1 MDDAQLV
8 VAARVGDRNAY
19 AAIYDRYADRIHDFC
34 ASMLRNRADAAD
46 ALQETFVVAF
56 DAIDDLAEPA
66 RLRSWLYA
74 IAHRSVRDSIDRQGT
89 PFFTADTDLVPTVG
103 APSEPLSR
111 AELAE
116 FIWEASGSLD
126 LADRILLDLHQR
138 QGLEGRDL
146 AGASGMAGPQLDA
159 RLPRLEAQVERSL
172 GALLVARTGRRS
184 CPDLSA
190 ILSHLEDLPPDFRD
204 RVTAH
209 VDDCER
215 CNSRRRIAPNPLT
228 LLVATPL
235 APAPAYLRG
244 VVLGKA
250 ELSALRR
257 EGDDGGGAV
266 AAPVGWAFNR
276 DGFPEL
282 GAGTTIGGGGV
293 GESRRPAPPTGPI
306 FASTRPTTALPP
318 AAGGLAAGLSGAS
331 GGVSGGGGG
340 TATTYLPRFEP
351 LPDPRRRDDHDR
363 RGMVIGALA
372 GFIILIAGVVILV
385 SSRGRG
391 GSGPV
396 AVTATTTSVTQP
408 TTTTTPSTL
417 PAVVASTVP
426 STTAVPKGH
435 VIVGSKTL
443 DLGVAATTGSVQ
455 IGNDG
460 AAPADF
466 TLTVSGTGLTVI
478 PAVGTLNAGASQT
491 LAVTLDRTLAPP
503 GPFTGS
509 IAITSPAGNAAIS
522 VTATIDPG
530 PVINGELANPQLVSS
545 STCPGHS
552 TSTTPTMSTITAS
565 VTSTEALKIVV
576 LHWQGPAGGAGASP
590 EQTTTMTMGA
600 TGYSGNLP
608 AFNRVGTVDWWI
620 TAVDVAY
627 VTTTSSHHP
636 LTVACA

>member
-8 VAARVGDRNAY
+8 VAARAGDRNAY

-56 DAIDDLAEPA
+56 ESIDDLGEPA

-74 IAHRSVRDSIDRQGT
+74 LAHRSVRDSVARRGT
-89 PFFTADTDLVPTVG
+89 PFFADDIDLVAATAG
-103 APSEPLSR
+103 EPLSR

-116 FIWEASGSLD
+116 FIWQASGALD

-146 AGASGMAGPQLDA
+146 AGAAGLPASQLEA

-190 ILSHLEDLPPDFRD
+190 IVRHLDELPPDFRD

-209 VDDCER
+209 VDDCEL
-215 CNSRRRIAPNPLT
+215 CNSRRRIAPNPLA

-250 ELSALRR
+250 ELSAQGRQ
-257 EGDDGGGAV
+257 GDVGGEALGAS
-266 AAPVGWAFNR
+266 VGWAFNR

-282 GAGTTIGGGGV
+282 AAGAG
-293 GESRRPAPPTGPI
+293 GESRRAPRPSGPV
-306 FASTRPTTALPP
+306 FASTRPTTAIPV
-318 AAGGLAAGLSGAS
+318 AAGGL
-331 GGVSGGGGG
+331 GGGFGDGGG
-340 TATTYLPRFEP
+340 TATTYLPRYEP
-351 LPDPRRRDDHDR
+351 PPRPPRREDHDR

-372 GFIILIAGVVILV
+372 GLIILIAGVVILV
-385 SSRGRG
+385 SNRGHSS
-391 GSGPV
+391 SG
-396 AVTATTTSVTQP
+396 AVNVSATTTVVTEP

-417 PAVVASTVP
+417 PVIVATTVP
-426 STTAVPKGH
+426 GTTTVPRGH

-460 AAPADF
+460 SAPADF
-466 TLTVSGTGLTVI
+466 TITPSGTGLTVI

-491 LAVTLDRTLAPP
+491 LAVNLDRTAAPP

-509 IAITSPAGNAAIS
+509 IAITSPTGNATVL
-522 VTATIDPG
+522 VTGTIDPG
-530 PVINGELANPQLVSS
+530 PAINGELATPPFVSS
-545 STCPGHS
+545 STCRAHT
-552 TSTTPTMSTITAS
+552 TSTTPTRATITAS

-576 LHWQGPAGGAGASP
+576 LHWIGPPAGTATPA
-590 EQTTTMTMGA
+590 EQTTTMAMGA
-600 TGYSGNLP
+600 TGLSAMLP
-608 AFNRVGTVDWWI
+608 AFDRVGTVDWWI

-636 LTVACA
+636 LTVACP